1 MFDLGDLPT
10 TWISMIFFWPSREQL
25 DQTGGKEKQI
35 STLTSVGHQS
45 LPCQNVGVVLPTHQ
59 PLTKLST
66 RVWEKAVYFRK
77 IYKVQTHQKL
87 QKTVKHQGHHC
98 STLEFTENGQ
108 QHMCLRSRVTSQLL

>member
-1 MFDLGDLPT
+1 MGTRVFPV
-10 TWISMIFFWPSREQL
+10 R
-25 DQTGGKEKQI
+25 
-35 STLTSVGHQS
+35 
-45 LPCQNVGVVLPTHQ
+45 NVGVVLPTQQ

-98 STLEFTENGQ
+98 STLGVDRKWSAAHVPEVQG
-108 QHMCLRSRVTSQLL
+108 HLPAVVTSWAQPWLPL